1 MKFLSLLI
9 AGLASMAMA
18 AEDPKEC
25 EGTTHWIVFTT
36 NIDDNDPTLGGR
48 WLG

>member
-25 EGTTHWIVFTT
+25 EGTTHSQQWLQY
-36 NIDDNDPTLGGR
+36 DNDPTLGGR